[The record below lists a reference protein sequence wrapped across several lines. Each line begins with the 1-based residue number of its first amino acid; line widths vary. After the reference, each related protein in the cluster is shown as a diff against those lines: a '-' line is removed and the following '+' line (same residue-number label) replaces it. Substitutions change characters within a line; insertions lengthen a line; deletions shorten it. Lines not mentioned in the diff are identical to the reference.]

1 MSRQATP
8 SIWGASLSRKEA
20 TMMADAALELHG
32 GAKQHLRS
40 PRAAPVRA
48 VGTQPF
54 AGRPRPPATTPH
66 DRHMGSSELTAS
78 APAHP
83 RPKTGQPSARARV
96 ARVSAPKRTASSS
109 TNGSGSPCSPCSP
122 RSPIARPTTSSP
134 IAGMQSL
141 SPRSPLA
148 RAGSSTG
155 DTERAERVTAAPL
168 GVMQRSASFSNFRRA
183 PSHSAS
189 ASSLDGSGARGIVPL
204 NGSNA
209 RPGAR
214 KKHFGPGDLDELC
227 GMDVIEFPPAGSVGV
242 THSGSVSKQHNP
254 VDDGRESEDA
264 ESLSSQRLMFQRRMS
279 VEQGPAKSTSSIY
292 RDHGLSTS
300 TQSVGGDDSGKMK
313 ICNKFQ
319 RKGIIVAHAQVPS
332 GSESAAEIFGRA
344 EESLSSE
351 DRSATQR
358 VMQRGNSLNDMFE
371 HLQAQGFVVKGTKSG
386 SVSPYCSSGGSS
398 PLRCDKD
405 EGGWV
410 ADVQDVL
417 ERENHLM
424 EVLLRSRSDD
434 TKRDR
439 RVSSSHSP
447 EISPTAEWT
456 IARSASAMQPNPDQR
471 SNAVSPGA
479 RTAIARSSS
488 AGNILIGASKSHGI
502 SRASSVSGSE
512 RDEIMFSRT
521 ASSSSGGE
529 GGARKKPPPV
539 IRGTV
544 TTELQ
549 KKQKALGFLEKQ
561 VNAVIAGGGAAKDLL
576 FSTTRIQRV
585 TLRKDALQQG
595 ESARTQSSLDG
606 DEIETEGGRP
616 LNIDADEPE
625 VVQAMEQAEAIFT
638 ALLAEDYLAAL
649 RLAQKVS
656 LLPNELVATA
666 LGYRDTRGNS
676 LMHVAVTHDDGN
688 STPMD
693 SPISPESPVRGKR
706 EAQDPI
712 QRAQELLQKVVMR
725 WGQLGAGKA
734 FLLWRENVQWLQNLH
749 RMHERYDKNQEKVI
763 EKLFSMDAG
772 LLSAQNKAGMKPI
785 DLCSSEV
792 VKSHLEKL
800 ECRLLSKNSAWGKVK
815 ALFSEKKLTTAD
827 SEEGGFKFRARTKTD
842 VAKLPLLHRGGL
854 SDDDDETDLGLAVTS
869 GASRL

>member
-1 MSRQATP
+1 MFSQATP

-20 TMMADAALELHG
+20 TTMADAALELHG
-32 GAKQHLRS
+32 GAKQHPRS

-109 TNGSGSPCSPCSP
+109 TNGSGSPYSP
-122 RSPIARPTTSSP
+122 RSPIASPTTRSP

-141 SPRSPLA
+141 SPRSPVA
-148 RAGSSTG
+148 RTGSSTG
-155 DTERAERVTAAPL
+155 DTGRAERVTAAPL
-168 GVMQRSASFSNFRRA
+168 GGIQRSASFSNFRRA
-183 PSHSAS
+183 PADCAS
-189 ASSLDGSGARGIVPL
+189 ASSLEGSGARGIVPL
-204 NGSNA
+204 DGSGA
-209 RPGAR
+209 QQGAR
-214 KKHFGPGDLDELC
+214 KQNFGPGDFDELC
-227 GMDVIEFPPAGSVGV
+227 GIDVIEYPPAGSEGV
-242 THSGSVSKQHNP
+242 THIGSVSKQHNP
-254 VDDGRESEDA
+254 VDDGGESEDA
-264 ESLSSQRLMFQRRMS
+264 ESLSSQRRILQRRMS

-292 RDHGLSTS
+292 QDHGLSTS
-300 TQSVGGDDSGKMK
+300 TQSVGGDTSEEMK
-313 ICNKFQ
+313 TCNKFQ
-319 RKGIIVAHAQVPS
+319 RKGIIVAHAKVP
-332 GSESAAEIFGRA
+332 GGGESAAKICGRA
-344 EESLSSE
+344 EESQGPE

-358 VMQRGNSLNDMFE
+358 VMQRQNSLDDMFE
-371 HLQAQGFVVKGTKSG
+371 HLQAQGFVVKGTNSG
-386 SVSPYCSSGGSS
+386 CVSSYCSSGGSS
-398 PLRCDKD
+398 PLRGDKD

-410 ADVQDVL
+410 ADAQDVL
-417 ERENHLM
+417 ERENPLM
-424 EVLLRSRSDD
+424 GVLLRSRSDD

-447 EISPTAEWT
+447 EISPTAEST
-456 IARSASAMQPNPDQR
+456 IARSASAIPPNSDQR
-471 SNAVSPGA
+471 SNVVSPRA

-488 AGNILIGASKSHGI
+488 AGNILIGASTSHGI

-512 RDEIMFSRT
+512 RDEITFSRA
-521 ASSSSGGE
+521 ASSSSDGE
-529 GGARKKPPPV
+529 GWARKKPPLI

-549 KKQKALGFLEKQ
+549 KKQKALGFLKKQ
-561 VNAVIAGGGAAKDLL
+561 VNAVEAGGSAAKDLL
-576 FSTTRIQRV
+576 FSTRIQRV
-585 TLRKDALQQG
+585 TLRKDAPQQG

-606 DEIETEGGRP
+606 EEIETEGGRP
-616 LNIDADEPE
+616 LNTNADTPE

-649 RLAQKVS
+649 RLVQKVS

-706 EAQDPI
+706 EAQDPM
-712 QRAQELLQKVVMR
+712 QRAKELLQKVVMR
-725 WGQLGAGKA
+725 WCQLGAGKA
-734 FLLWRENVQWLQNLH
+734 FLMWRENVQWLQNLH
-749 RMHERYDKNQEKVI
+749 QMYERYDKNQEKVI
-763 EKLFSMDAG
+763 EKLFAMDEG

-785 DLCSSEV
+785 DLCSSEC

-800 ECRLLSKNSAWGKVK
+800 ECRVLSKNAGWGKVK
-815 ALFSEKKLTTAD
+815 ALFSGKKLTTTAP
-827 SEEGGFKFRARTKTD
+827 EESVFKFSAKTKADAAR
-842 VAKLPLLHRGGL
+842 LPLNLLHRGGL
-854 SDDDDETDLGLAVTS
+854 SDDDETDLGMAVTS